1 MNDNQI
7 EQLKSVMD
15 WNDVCWMTKDNVVRL
30 ITGIG
35 PARLLE
41 GEDPEPSDVAY
52 FDNGEYVALWN
63 CEPTEFVIVT
73 MVFEVD

>member
-1 MNDNQI
+1 MNDLQI

-15 WNDVCWMTKDNVVRL
+15 MNIDVCWMMDDVAKL

-35 PARLLE
+35 PARLLD

-52 FDNGEYVALWN
+52 LDNGEYVALWN
-63 CEPTEFVIVT
+63 CEPTEFVMIT
-73 MVFEVD
+73 RVFEVS